1 MSTSHIDSFSGT
13 ASEMPKGKR
22 TTENLLRVL
31 DRDPMVSVWD
41 MGEYRWLR
49 DLVYGAIKDGLLISA
64 DQPYP
69 WCRYVLTED
78 GRTAIGAKVAAQ
90 EGKTP

>member
-13 ASEMPKGKR
+13 AREMPKGKR

-31 DRDPMVSVWD
+31 YLDPMVSVWD
-41 MGEYRWLR
+41 MSEYTWPR
-49 DLVYGAIKDGLLISA
+49 DLVYGAIKDGLLTSA

-69 WCRYVLTED
+69 WCRYVLTDE
-78 GRTAIGAKVAAQ
+78 GLAAIATQGAAQ